1 MSREITIEYKG
12 LTILVKGE
20 FIKGRGFISYN
31 DPPEEDE
38 FIIEEYNITDYNSID
53 DLRDFI
59 LSNKKINDAEIER
72 ICLEYCINKQN

>member
-1 MSREITIEYKG
+1 MSKEIIIQYKG
-12 LTILVKGE
+12 LTISVIGT
-20 FIKGRGFISYN
+20 FIKGRGFINYN

-38 FIIEEYNITDYNSID
+38 FIIDCYNITDYNTID

-72 ICLEYCINKQN
+72 VCLEYCQELR